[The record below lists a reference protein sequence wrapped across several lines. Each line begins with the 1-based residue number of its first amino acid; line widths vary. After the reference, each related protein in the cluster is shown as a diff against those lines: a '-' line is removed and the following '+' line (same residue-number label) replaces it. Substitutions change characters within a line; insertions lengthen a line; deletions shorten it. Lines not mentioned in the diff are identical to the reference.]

1 MSHALNVKMTRLL
14 EAPAIPYSTNWKVL
28 NGFKEAISGE
38 FAPKLDNG
46 QVVKSMNSD
55 HVLVI
60 QGTELGNIVVCETNV
75 SSASPDDSVICVYYG
90 PALAVHMEEFFGKAY
105 LLEVLEYLFAEP
117 ENFGKKFLN
126 FNPEIRK
133 HLLAFHNARLQN
145 YGRAP
150 SAPLNERIAY
160 FRYGTSEVIA
170 MCQPDGMYSVTERF
184 APENDLPMYHVT
196 NHTDKDKAIEEFKRC
211 VNRALG

>member
-28 NGFKEAISGE
+28 NGFADVISGD
-38 FAPKLDNG
+38 FAPKLENG

-75 SSASPDDSVICVYYG
+75 SSASPDDSVICVYYSE
-90 PALAVHMEEFFGKAY
+90 ALSVHMQEVFGKAH

-126 FNPEIRK
+126 FNATMRSFWIK
-133 HLLAFHNARLQN
+133 MHQAAVD
-145 YGRAP
+145 AVMKP
-150 SAPLNERIAY
+150 SSERIAY

-184 APENDLPMYHVT
+184 APENDLPMYHIT
-196 NHTDKDKAIEEFKRC
+196 NHTGKDKAIEEFKRC